1 VIELPPGRP
10 CLSSEDLNRLIR
22 QQAIGRAL
30 VRTLLIDEIVRSV
43 PLEAAESEQLIERFL
58 QDHQH
63 SDADPRQAYL
73 DAEGI
78 DDSDLCWRATTE
90 RRLQI
95 HCHRQHG
102 EDVESLYL
110 ERKLELDQVIY
121 SLIRVA
127 DADLAAELH
136 QQIVEGEADFG
147 SLARLHSLGAE
158 RFRRGLVG
166 PVPLAAAH
174 PDLLHRL
181 RSGEPGQLWE
191 PFFVVDV
198 WLLVRL
204 EERLPAELD
213 AALRQR
219 LEKELF
225 ERWLEA
231 RVQAFLAGE
240 ELARSDVG

>member
-1 VIELPPGRP
+1 M
-10 CLSSEDLNRLIR
+10 NRLIR
-22 QQAIGRAL
+22 RQAIGQTII
-30 VRTLLIDEIVRSV
+30 RTLLIDAIAQSI
-43 PLEAAESEQLIERFL
+43 PLDPQESEQLIETFL
-58 QDHQH
+58 Q
-63 SDADPRQAYL
+63 SRPVSGADPRRAYL
-73 DAEGI
+73 EAEGI
-78 DDSDLCWRATTE
+78 DDADLCWRATTE

-95 HCHRQHG
+95 HRHRHHG

-121 SLIRVA
+121 SLIRVG

-136 QQIVEGEADFG
+136 QQILEGEADFG

-158 RFRRGLVG
+158 RFRRGPVG

-174 PDLLHRL
+174 PELMHRL
-181 RSGEPGQLWE
+181 RSGEPGQLWD

-204 EERLPAELD
+204 EEHLPAELNED
-213 AALRQR
+213 LRQR
-219 LEKELF
+219 LEQELF

-240 ELARSDVG
+240 ELVSPDRA